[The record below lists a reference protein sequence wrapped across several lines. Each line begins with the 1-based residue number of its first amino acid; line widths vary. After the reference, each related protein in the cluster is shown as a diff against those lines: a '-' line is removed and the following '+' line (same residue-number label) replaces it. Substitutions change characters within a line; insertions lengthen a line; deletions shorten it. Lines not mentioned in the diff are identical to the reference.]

1 MVGSVVHG
9 LAGTSPPLR
18 PCRTLAPTGPVLP
31 IVSGAAFLCFA
42 PGLQGSGLYTVTGRA
57 SQEKNHSGAAFA
69 LVGPK
74 KGRRG
79 GWCDHDYPRW
89 GEHTTESILPP
100 CAPTGFSH
108 KVGAFT
114 RRGSDPLCLLPTGVG
129 RDMC

>member
-74 KGRRG
+74 KGRRSP
-79 GWCDHDYPRW
+79 HPPRRPFSYVSPRW
-89 GEHTTESILPP
+89 GPSRHLESKN
-100 CAPTGFSH
+100 FS
-108 KVGAFT
+108 
-114 RRGSDPLCLLPTGVG
+114 RRGDSPGPMHRVPAL
-129 RDMC
+129 RFA